1 MLAGLL
7 ARRWCNSPKAFV
19 YVKFAER
26 KPGLDKGQGLLTLHD
41 SAPPYYPLCT
51 TEGIKAPLKNK
62 VTGLA
67 HQAWSPRV
75 ILFSFS
81 LFFSLCSSFRMTT
94 WNTGALW
101 VHFFAWASKTRSV
114 RRPASSLG
122 RGHPASSPHW
132 EGACGLCEQSKF
144 HIRSFIGFLC
154 KPRKIKPLSL
164 PFYFPYCRHHPPEG
178 IPGSYRGWTLVSGAW
193 TRLPKVSLPQL
204 CNFSDG

>member
-94 WNTGALW
+94 WSTGALW
-101 VHFFAWASKTRSV
+101 VHLSAWASKIQSG
-114 RRPASSLG
+114 RRLASSGEG
-122 RGHPASSPHW
+122 RPASSPHR
-132 EGACGLCEQSKF
+132 EGTGGLRGQSKS
-144 HIRSFIGFLC
+144 HVMDFIGFLC
-154 KPRKIKPLSL
+154 KPR
-164 PFYFPYCRHHPPEG
+164 
-178 IPGSYRGWTLVSGAW
+178 
-193 TRLPKVSLPQL
+193 
-204 CNFSDG
+204 